1 MTQIA
6 FSPSAVARVALA
18 PGAAAAAMAGLAGLR
33 GLLEPGP
40 EVPLLRCN
48 AEDRGRG
55 GGGALLGQVRV
66 HLSTSAAA
74 AAAGTAVAAS
84 TARHLLNFSVSCN
97 LKNSYAERGRLS

>member
-40 EVPLLRCN
+40 EVP
-48 AEDRGRG
+48 AKESGEKKF
-55 GGGALLGQVRV
+55 
-66 HLSTSAAA
+66 
-74 AAAGTAVAAS
+74 
-84 TARHLLNFSVSCN
+84 RHGN
-97 LKNSYAERGRLS
+97 